1 MSPILTP
8 VTLRRFGPFMGVVY
22 GCMLWFIT
30 NKYAHVS
37 VNVRMR
43 VRLRERERE
52 KEKQK
57 GKQKWPENK

>member
-22 GCMLWFIT
+22 GCIIT